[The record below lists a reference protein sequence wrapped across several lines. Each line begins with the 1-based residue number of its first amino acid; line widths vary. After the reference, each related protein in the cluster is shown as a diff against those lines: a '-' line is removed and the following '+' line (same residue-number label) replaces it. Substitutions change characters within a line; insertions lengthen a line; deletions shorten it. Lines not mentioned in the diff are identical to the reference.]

1 MELETISFPSG
12 ARLAELAAFLSTQG
26 LSLDEPPEFSVL
38 MRVRGEIAAA
48 ASLCGDVV
56 KYFAVDFEHRGGDV
70 SGALLTEIRKHAFQ
84 SGISRLYLVTKP
96 ENRSLFEGLLFGEVA
111 AAKSSVLM
119 ESPPGG
125 IDEFLSTARC
135 SKAAPPVGAI
145 VINANPFTKGHRYL
159 IEKAAAECG
168 FVYVFVL
175 SEDKSAFSAAE
186 RLSMVRRGA
195 ADLPNAAVLPT
206 GRYLVSSATFPT
218 YFLKDKSKAV
228 QAFCDLDIAVFTS
241 RFVPALGITRRYVG
255 SEPLCPT
262 TAAYNAAM
270 AAALPAAGCE
280 LITVPRLEIGG
291 VPISASRVRALL
303 GEGKEDEAM
312 ELMYSPSG
320 ESEQ

>member
-1 MELETISFPSG
+1 MELETISFPTG
-12 ARLAELAAFLSTQG
+12 AQLAELAAFLSTQG

-38 MRVRGEIAAA
+38 MRVHGAVAAT

-56 KYFAVDFEHRGGDV
+56 KYFAVDFEHRGSGV
-70 SGALLTEIRKHAFQ
+70 TGALLTEIRKHAFQ

-125 IDEFLSTARC
+125 IDEFLSTVRC
-135 SKAAPPVGAI
+135 SNAAAPVGAI
-145 VINANPFTKGHRYL
+145 VMNANPFTKGHRYL
-159 IEKAAAECG
+159 IENAAAECG

-175 SEDKSAFSAAE
+175 SEEKSAFSAAE
-186 RLSMVRRGA
+186 RIAMVRRGT
-195 ADLPNAAVLPT
+195 ADLPNVAVLPT
-206 GRYLVSSATFPT
+206 GRYLVSAATFPT
-218 YFLKDKSKAV
+218 YFFKDKSKAA
-228 QAFCDLDIAVFTS
+228 QAFCDLDIAVFAN

-255 SEPLCPT
+255 SEPLCQT

-280 LITVPRLEIGG
+280 LVIVPRLEISGEP
-291 VPISASRVRALL
+291 VSASCVRALL
-303 GEGKEDEAM
+303 AEGRNEEAR
-312 ELMYSPSG
+312 ELMYSTLSN
-320 ESEQ
+320 SSL

>member
-1 MELETISFPSG
+1 MDLEIISFPSG
-12 ARLAELAAFLSTQG
+12 ARLVELAAFLSTQG

-38 MRVRGEIAAA
+38 MRVRGAIAAT
-48 ASLCGDVV
+48 ASLCGDVI
-56 KYFAVDFEHRGGDV
+56 KYFAVDFEHRGGGT

-84 SGISRLYLVTKP
+84 SGIFRLYLVTKP

-125 IDEFLSTARC
+125 VDEFLSTVRC
-135 SKAAPPVGAI
+135 SNAAPPIGAI
-145 VINANPFTKGHRYL
+145 VMNANPFTKGHRYL

-186 RLSMVRRGA
+186 RLAMVRRGS
-195 ADLPNAAVLPT
+195 ADLANVAVLPT
-206 GRYLVSSATFPT
+206 GRYLVSAATFPT
-218 YFLKDKSKAV
+218 YFLKDKSKAA
-228 QAFCDLDIAVFTS
+228 QAFCDLDVAVFAN

-255 SEPLCPT
+255 TEPLCPT

-280 LITVPRLEIGG
+280 LVTVPRLEIAGSP
-291 VPISASRVRALL
+291 VSASRVRALL
-303 GEGKEDEAM
+303 TEGKTAEAE
-312 ELMYSPSG
+312 ELMYLPRG
-320 ESEQ
+320 E